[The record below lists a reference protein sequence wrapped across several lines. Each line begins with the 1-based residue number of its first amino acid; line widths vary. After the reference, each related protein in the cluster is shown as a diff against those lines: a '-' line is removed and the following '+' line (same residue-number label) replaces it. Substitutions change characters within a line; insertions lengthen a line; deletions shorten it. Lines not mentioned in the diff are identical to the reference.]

1 MSKAEGGRWKAK
13 EAGKRLM
20 RSTFLLSPFA
30 FLLAAA
36 APLPAAAAAQ
46 EYPSRP
52 IRVIVPFPPGGT
64 ADIMPRIF
72 GEKLTAQ
79 WGQPVIVD
87 NRPGAAGNIGAELV
101 YRAEPDGYTLL
112 SAPPPPLVINPSLYP
127 KLGYDPARFVA
138 VSVMGAVPNVLLV
151 HPKVPAA
158 SVQDLIAYAKSN
170 PDKLN
175 YASQGNGTT
184 SHLTTEMFKTVAG
197 GLKITHVPYKGTA
210 PALAALM
217 GNETNLMFDNL
228 GVSLPHALSGRV
240 RALAVCSERRVAAL
254 PQVPALAE
262 IYRGFVSVAWF
273 GVVAP
278 PGTPQRI
285 AERLASAIA
294 EAIKLPD
301 VAKRLAELS
310 AEPVGS
316 TPTQMA
322 AFMKQDAE
330 RWRKVIESAGVKLD

>member
-1 MSKAEGGRWKAK
+1 MKAEVNGIRHCSRQRQWKFI
-13 EAGKRLM
+13 LHP
-20 RSTFLLSPFA
+20 SSLI
-30 FLLAAA
+30 LAAA
-36 APLPAAAAAQ
+36 VLGSASAPAQ
-46 EYPSRP
+46 DYPVRP
-52 IRVIVPFPPGGT
+52 IRVIVPFPAGGT

-72 GEKLTAQ
+72 GEKLAAK

-127 KLGYDPARFVA
+127 KLSFDPARFVT
-138 VSVMGAVPNVLLV
+138 VGIMGAVPNVLLIN
-151 HPKVPAA
+151 PRVPAA
-158 SVQDLIAYAKSN
+158 SVQELIAHAKSN

-175 YASQGNGTT
+175 YSSQGNGTT

-197 GLKITHVPYKGTA
+197 GLRIAHVPYKGTA
-210 PALAALM
+210 PALAALLA
-217 GNETNLMFDNL
+217 NETNLMFDNL
-228 GVSLPHALSGRV
+228 GVSLPHALSGRL

-254 PQVPALAE
+254 PQVPAMAE
-262 IYRGFVSVAWF
+262 TWPGFVSIAWF

-278 PGTPQRI
+278 PGTSQKI
-285 AERLASAIA
+285 AARLSSAIA

-301 VAKRLAELS
+301 VAKRLADLS

-316 TPTQMA
+316 TPAQMA
-322 AFMKQDAE
+322 VFMKEESA
-330 RWRKVIESAGVKLD
+330 RWRRVIESAGVKLD